1 VGDRVERGQ
10 PYADVHV
17 AGKPDDADAIAMIR
31 QSFRWNARRVPRRRL
46 ILGRIA
52 SR

>member
-1 VGDRVERGQ
+1 
-10 PYADVHV
+10 V
-17 AGKPDDADAIAMIR
+17 AGGPADAGAIDEIR
-31 QSFRWNARRVPRRRL
+31 TAFRWSARRVAPRRL